1 MDWWGTQIRR
11 PMQYPI
17 TPFPKW
23 SARQDLHLRSLGP
36 KPSVPPRRDYALIAP
51 ARSQRRRTG
60 EMQDTNPDNG
70 PAVGSLKTWRSRWDL
85 HPHSSR
91 RQRVAFLFSY
101 GSLNGGRCW

>member
-23 SARQDLHLRSLGP
+23 SARQDLHLRSLSP

-70 PAVGSLKTWRSRWDL
+70 PAISSLKKLALPCGTCTHTLPADNPESFR
-85 HPHSSR
+85 
-91 RQRVAFLFSY
+91 
-101 GSLNGGRCW
+101 G